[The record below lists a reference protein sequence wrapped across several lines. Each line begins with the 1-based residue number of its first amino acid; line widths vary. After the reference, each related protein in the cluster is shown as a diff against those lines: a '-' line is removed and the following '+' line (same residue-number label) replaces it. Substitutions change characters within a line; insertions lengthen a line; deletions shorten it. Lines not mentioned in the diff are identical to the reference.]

1 MRVAPV
7 IHVKVAP
14 VLSTILHKEY
24 VHGLVEESVKYYV
37 VSRLTYKIFAVP
49 EF

>member
-1 MRVAPV
+1 M

-14 VLSTILHKEY
+14 VLSTILHEEY

>member
-24 VHGLVEESVKYYV
+24 IHGLAEESMKYYV
-37 VSRLTYKIFAVP
+37 VSKLTYKIFAVP